1 MKRNMKKKNKKIK
14 IILIILLL
22 MLIILCLILKVIE
35 KKNSGAVYLGTKEE
49 ELAKEYLKE
58 KVIPQGTYQFNMNYK
73 GNISKDVFYES
84 LNNTVNY
91 FKDLSQD
98 LEDEDFD
105 EIFKE
110 QKTQIKKYLGIENQ
124 DDFEKVC
131 ELLKEKNIQNTE
143 FSHCKIVE
151 NTFYVEDIY
160 TKFNMIFYYEDG
172 TEIEVQVGIL
182 NKQASKT
189 FVLTIF
195 A

>member
-1 MKRNMKKKNKKIK
+1 MLELECRVGVVVNKYDV
-14 IILIILLL
+14 IIIG
-22 MLIILCLILKVIE
+22 
-35 KKNSGAVYLGTKEE
+35 SGPAG
-49 ELAKEYLKE
+49 
-58 KVIPQGTYQFNMNYK
+58 
-73 GNISKDVFYES
+73 
-84 LNNTVNY
+84 
-91 FKDLSQD
+91 
-98 LEDEDFD
+98 
-105 EIFKE
+105 IF
-110 QKTQIKKYLGIENQ
+110 TAL
-124 DDFEKVC
+124 